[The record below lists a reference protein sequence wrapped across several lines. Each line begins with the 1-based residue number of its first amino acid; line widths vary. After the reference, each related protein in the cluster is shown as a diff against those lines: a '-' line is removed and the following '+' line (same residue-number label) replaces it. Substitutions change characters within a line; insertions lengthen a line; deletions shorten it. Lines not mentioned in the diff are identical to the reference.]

1 MSTNPWNLTDAEA
14 RAMDAL
20 IEHGTHQRAADS
32 LARSIKTVEYQ
43 IGNARR
49 RMGAR
54 VALHALLEWDR
65 WRRGAK

>member
-1 MSTNPWNLTDAEA
+1 
-14 RAMDAL
+14 MDAL